1 MKLDEDAIIDRLRR
15 NLPGLQAVYLFG
27 SVASGDAGPESDVDL
42 AVLDDSP
49 LDPLALWDLAGE
61 IADLVD
67 RPADLADLRKA
78 STVLQ
83 HEVITRGRR
92 LFSRDAATDLYETF
106 ILSEKT
112 ALDERNEGLLRDIFR
127 EGRVHGR

>member
-1 MKLDEDAIIDRLRR
+1 MKLDEDAIVDRLRR

-112 ALDERNEGLLRDIFR
+112 ALDERNEGLLRDILR

>member
-112 ALDERNEGLLRDIFR
+112 ALDERNEGLLRDILR